1 VKLGGSIGRRRDAA
15 FGQFLHHE
23 PESTITPDQPA
34 ANRSD
39 GLLIT
44 VQRARQDEDCGLHA
58 LPLLLRV
65 DRRCSCKVA
74 AATTWTAEGESSAT
88 TPRSQ
93 GWCACTVWLGAIAIR
108 GQGTLCST
116 SVVSIGRHT
125 VVEAAAAAEAGDEA
139 SAPVDVAMPPS
150 RYH

>member
-1 VKLGGSIGRRRDAA
+1 MLRRLAA
-15 FGQFLHHE
+15 KAGV
-23 PESTITPDQPA
+23 PA
-34 ANRSD
+34 PS
-39 GLLIT
+39 
-44 VQRARQDEDCGLHA
+44 
-58 LPLLLRV
+58 
-65 DRRCSCKVA
+65 
-74 AATTWTAEGESSAT
+74 
-88 TPRSQ
+88 
-93 GWCACTVWLGAIAIR
+93 GWGAIAIR